1 MIHTMTRSHE
11 HVASASIRRAQLSF
25 GAVWASESAFMV
37 GLAVVAFRD
46 GGVTAVGIVTAARM
60 AAAALLAP
68 WLATVA
74 DRVRR
79 ERVLTGV
86 GLVRAAALGG
96 AAAVTAAGGPTAVT
110 YILAVVATVALAL
123 FRPAH
128 SALLPALCT
137 SPQQLTRANAV
148 RGLLDSSAT
157 LGGPAVAAVL
167 LAVSGPAAVFGACA
181 GASLLGGLV
190 VVGLSYDAPPRPETA
205 AGGGPRVLQ
214 GFTTIAANRG
224 LALITG
230 LGLVQTFTRGC
241 LTVLTV
247 VVAIDLLE
255 TGDPGVGVLTAA
267 VGAGGMLGS
276 LLAFGLVGRGRL
288 ALWFGVGVALFG
300 APLVLVG
307 AVPEQAP
314 TIVLLGVVGIGNA
327 LIDVGG
333 FTLLARL
340 ADETV
345 LARMFAGFE
354 AILTLGVAAGSLV
367 TPLVVELLGV
377 RPALVAIGLL
387 APLAVAAGRPALR
400 RLDADMR
407 VRDTDIEAMRAIRML
422 GALPVAT
429 IEQLAGALEHAEVDP
444 GHTMFRQGERGEYF
458 YVVRSGRVD
467 VLQDGHVVR
476 TLGAGECFG
485 EIALLHDQPRTATVR
500 AAGDTRL
507 HVSRLRRSAYLT
519 AVTGYPAAAAAGDE
533 LVTSRLEADAE
544 RLLRADERSVPGRD
558 AARAPE
564 AEHVRQPA
572 AGDVDGPPEPLEPA
586 WIRQRG
592 E

>member
-1 MIHTMTRSHE
+1 VRAQ
-11 HVASASIRRAQLSF
+11 VASIRRAQLSF
-25 GAVWASESAFMV
+25 CAVWASETAFTV

-46 GGVTAVGIVTAARM
+46 GGVTAVGVVTAARM

-79 ERVLTGV
+79 ERVLFAV
-86 GLVRAAALGG
+86 GLTRAVALGG
-96 AAAVTAAGGPTAVT
+96 AAGVTAAGGPIAIT
-110 YILAVVATVALAL
+110 YSLAVLATIVLAL

-128 SALLPALCT
+128 SALLPALCA

-157 LGGPAVAAVL
+157 LGGPAAAAVL
-167 LAVSGPAAVFGACA
+167 LAVSGPAAVFGVCA
-181 GASLLGGLV
+181 GASLLGGLA
-190 VVGLSYDAPPRPETA
+190 VVGLAYDAPPRPPA
-205 AGGGPRVLQ
+205 AAADDAPGRAVLR
-214 GFTTIAANRG
+214 GFATIANDRG

-241 LTVLTV
+241 LGVLTV
-247 VVAIDLLE
+247 AIAIDLLK

-307 AVPEQAP
+307 AVPDEVP
-314 TIVLLGVVGIGNA
+314 TIVLLGAVGIGNA
-327 LIDVGG
+327 LIDVAG

-340 ADETV
+340 TDETI

-354 AILTLGVAAGSLV
+354 AILTLGVAVGSLV
-367 TPLVVELLGV
+367 TPLVVALVGV

-387 APLAVAAGRPALR
+387 PPLAVLAARRALG
-400 RLDADMR
+400 RLDDAMR
-407 VRDTDIEAMRAIRML
+407 VRDADIATLRAVAML
-422 GALPVAT
+422 EALPVAT
-429 IEQLAGALEHAEVDP
+429 IEQLAGALEHADVGP
-444 GHTMFRQGERGEYF
+444 GHTLFRQGERGEHF

-467 VLQDGHVVR
+467 VLQDDQLVR

-485 EIALLHDQPRTATVR
+485 EIALLHDRPRTATVR
-500 AAGDTRL
+500 AAPDGHL

-519 AVTGYPAAAAAGDE
+519 AVTGYPAAAVAGSELAAG
-533 LVTSRLEADAE
+533 RLAADAE
-544 RLLRADERSVPGRD
+544 RSAAGSGGG
-558 AARAPE
+558 AARAAQPQ
-564 AEHVRQPA
+564 HVGQPA
-572 AGDVDGPPEPLEPA
+572 TGDAEGPADPLEPT
-586 WIRQRG
+586 WVR
-592 E
+592 